1 MDPDI
6 ANMVVEHAI
15 QKGASYAEARLEQV
29 ESSSFLMK
37 NGVLEVSDFS
47 RMQGIGVRALVNGS
61 MGFSSADALDKKSAL
76 KVAEE
81 SVKLAKTTVGLRKKP
96 LTLANGDIGKKN
108 WRINEKYPLGDVSI
122 EDGVAALQEVE
133 KSVQHGTA
141 QVPARFFHLSM
152 DRREKIVVS
161 SEGAEVRSYQPLV
174 TFYYLLTVAHPTKGS
189 AQRYFTYA
197 QSSGWEALEE
207 WDLPRSVGHETA
219 ALDDNLRRGIKA
231 PKDKMDVVIGPE
243 ITGIAVHESAGHPYE
258 GDRILGRE
266 AAQAGESF
274 VRSDMLG
281 TKVGSEA
288 VSVADDPRMKKSAG
302 HYLYDDEGVK
312 ARERLLIKRGRINE
326 FLLNRE
332 AAAAFGAESNAA
344 ARASN
349 YDREPLVR
357 MSTTYMLP
365 GDFEEEELLEDVKHG
380 VYIKSFM
387 EWNINDTRYHQR
399 YVGSE
404 AYMIV
409 NGEIDKPVKQPV
421 LELTTP
427 AFYSS
432 IDALSKKIEFYAGN
446 CGKGEPMQGIPVWMG
461 GPAARL
467 RNIWLG

>member
-1 MDPDI
+1 MDPDL
-6 ANMVVEHAI
+6 AESVVEHAI
-15 QKGASYAEARLEQV
+15 KKGASYAEARLEKV

-37 NGVLEVSDFS
+37 NGVLEVSDYS

-61 MGFSSADALDKKSAL
+61 MGFSSADTLDRASAL
-76 KVAEE
+76 NAAEDA
-81 SVKLAKTTVGLRKKP
+81 VNLAKATAALRKQP
-96 LTLANGDIGKKN
+96 LILGPGDIGSKD
-108 WRINEKYPLGDVSI
+108 WRIAEKQPIEDVSI
-122 EDGVAALQEVE
+122 EEGVAALQEVE
-133 KSVQHGTA
+133 KSIHEGDV
-141 QVPARFFHLSM
+141 QVPARFFHLSL
-152 DRREKIVVS
+152 DRREKIIVNS
-161 SEGAEVRSYQPLV
+161 QGAEIRSYQPLV
-174 TFYYLLTVAHPTKGS
+174 TFYYLLTVVHPNKGS
-189 AQRYFTYA
+189 AQRSFTYA
-197 QSSGWEALEE
+197 QSSGWEAIEE
-207 WDLPRSVGHETA
+207 WDLPRALSHETT
-219 ALDDNLRRGIKA
+219 ALDNNLLMGKKA
-231 PKDKMDVVIGPE
+231 PEGRMDVIIGPE

-274 VRSDMLG
+274 IRGDMLG
-281 TKVGSEA
+281 SPIGSDI
-288 VSVADDPRMKKSAG
+288 VSVADDPRIEKSAG

-312 ARERLLIKRGRINE
+312 ARERLLIKEGRINE

-332 AAAAFGAESNAA
+332 AAAAFGRESNAA

-349 YDREPLVR
+349 YDREPMVR

-365 GDFEEEELLEDVKHG
+365 GDYGEEEMLENVKQG

-404 AYMIV
+404 AYMIKD
-409 NGEIDKPVKQPV
+409 GEIHHPIKQPV

-432 IDALSKKIEFYAGN
+432 IDALSDKVGFYAGN

-461 GPAARL
+461 GPMARL
-467 RNIWLG
+467 RNIRLG